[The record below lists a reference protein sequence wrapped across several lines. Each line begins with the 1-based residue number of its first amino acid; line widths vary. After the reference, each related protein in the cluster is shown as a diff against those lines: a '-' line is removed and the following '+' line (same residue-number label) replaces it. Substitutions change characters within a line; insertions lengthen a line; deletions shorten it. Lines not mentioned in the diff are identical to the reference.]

1 MNSNNDLFGDDPAIA
16 AAMAEMDQH
25 GRAIYELV
33 SDYMD
38 EHEVT
43 EAMACQL
50 MVGIA
55 LNMRMLAY
63 GVEVDNPS
71 SGGLKLD
78 LDRFRQE
85 FEDIVRDAKNGAD
98 GFIETIKSA
107 LATDDEDEGREQ

>member
-1 MNSNNDLFGDDPAIA
+1 MSFSETISPLIGRWALAWFYLTGALHA
-16 AAMAEMDQH
+16 AHAW
-25 GRAIYELV
+25 
-33 SDYMD
+33 S
-38 EHEVT
+38 EVT

-107 LATDDEDEGREQ
+107 LATDDARTTVTR